1 MIVRVPSRPGPGR
14 PKGPLPDSRHP
25 LTLQIR
31 RLIDQAHLGNL
42 REAALHS
49 GIPYATLRDLY
60 AGHTGSP
67 GLQTVQAIA
76 RAYQLPLEWFTG
88 EIDTEPRLEIRGALP
103 PDPDYRRGRRG
114 REFRIPLAAWPLAR
128 CFFRLERELALL
140 PPSQGRPI
148 LGSASDEEECRQLLT
163 EFLLNPL
170 LEAQSQGLAI
180 VYGAD
185 PPFPG
190 SERPTREETEAWIAQ
205 LRDLG
210 RFWERTLS
218 AFLPA

>member
-1 MIVRVPSRPGPGR
+1 MRVPARHGPGR
-14 PKGPLPDSRHP
+14 PRGPLPDPRHP

-42 REAALHS
+42 REAAHHS

-60 AGHTGSP
+60 AGHTVSP

-76 RAYQLPLEWFTG
+76 RVYQLPLEWFTG
-88 EIDTEPRLEIRGALP
+88 EIETEPRLEIRGALP

-128 CFFRLERELALL
+128 CFLRLEQELARMA
-140 PPSQGRPI
+140 PSPRRPI
-148 LGSASDEEECRQLLT
+148 LGANSDEDECRQLLT
-163 EFLLNPL
+163 EFLLSPL
-170 LEAQSQGLAI
+170 LEAQSQGLT
-180 VYGAD
+180 VVLGAD

-190 SERPTREETEAWIAQ
+190 GERPSREQIEAWIAQ